1 MARTNINATR
11 IKPEVSEL
19 LTARVV
25 RRERLSPHIARV
37 TLGGGT
43 LDRFRALG
51 YDQWFRLLLPVGG
64 DGLTWTPDKLSVL
77 SYARYLT
84 LPKATRPV
92 IRTYTVRAYRPVGAD
107 GPEIDVDVVL
117 HGDASDAGPGAAWAE
132 TCEVGSEVGLLD
144 EGVTFT
150 PADGLEHV
158 VLVAEESGLPA
169 VAGILA
175 SLPAEARGE
184 AIVEVP
190 DEAARQD
197 HTAPGGVEVVW
208 VVRTD
213 HAARPGA
220 AALAALQERPVPTEP
235 FYGWTVGEQQLPT
248 AVRRHWVAAGVPKD
262 RITFCGYWR
271 EGRSS

>member
-19 LTARVV
+19 LTAQVV
-25 RRERLSPHIARV
+25 RRERISPHLARV

-43 LDRFRALG
+43 LDRFRPLG
-51 YDQWFRLLLPVGG
+51 YDQWFRLLLPTGG
-64 DGLTWTPDKLSVL
+64 DGLTWTPDKLSL
-77 SYARYLT
+77 LTYARYLT
-84 LPKATRPV
+84 LPKATRPT
-92 IRTYTVRAYRPVGAD
+92 IRTYTVRAHRPS
-107 GPEIDVDVVL
+107 EIDVDVVV
-117 HGDASDAGPGAAWAE
+117 HGSSGGPGSVWAE
-132 TCEVGSEVGLLD
+132 TCEPGSEVGLLD

-150 PADGLEHV
+150 PPDGVEHV

-175 SLPAEARGE
+175 SLPADARGE
-184 AIVEVP
+184 VVLEIP
-190 DEAARQD
+190 DEADRQD
-197 HTAPGGVEVVW
+197 LTAPAGVEVTW